1 MGIWNK
7 GGFKLLG
14 DEDIKRIKQAIKS
27 EFCYRAKFGRVIY
40 SMEEVLYITNE
51 VLDDMLW
58 EDSNDN
64 NWP

>member
-1 MGIWNK
+1 M
-7 GGFKLLG
+7 LS
-14 DEDIKRIKQAIKS
+14 DEDIKRIKQAIEY

-40 SMEEVLYITNE
+40 SMEAVLYITNK

-64 NWP
+64 N

>member
-1 MGIWNK
+1 M
-7 GGFKLLG
+7 LG

-64 NWP
+64 N